1 RLGSDAGEGMT
12 GTEEEWKIA
21 LELKQREAKEVFV
34 SIYFNRA
41 SPQLSDIDGF
51 QLEAVKTF
59 RENIFKN
66 FKALTL
72 DFNGLTDFT
81 DKFSAHLS
89 EKLISLSSNLAR
101 GISERLLDVSVG
113 LLSWP
118 ITLGNG
124 RHIERTQLQT
134 LLQRIEES
142 GSATIILGPPGSGKS
157 ALLATLASVLRERGI
172 PLLAIKADQLG
183 ANVESSE
190 DLRYFLDLPISP
202 RDALIT
208 QSTKEKVVLIID
220 QLDAVSELLDRKSQ
234 RLNVLLN
241 LIHSLAGR
249 HNVHTIASSREFEFR
264 HDVRLSSIEAERL
277 DLESL
282 RWEQVSEVLS
292 AAGIRPEMVGEPLK
306 NLLLLPLNLKVFL
319 DVGAANATFE
329 SHHALLEELWK
340 QRVVSAESGADRE
353 SLLQLL
359 ADRMANDETLWVPS
373 ALTDGYPAAR
383 QALEQAE
390 ILTRGQ
396 NGLTIGFR
404 HQTFYD
410 FTIARAFAR
419 GARSLSKDVL
429 DRQNGLFVRPSLI
442 SGLNY
447 LRAAARPEYHKQL
460 SLLMSSELRLHLRTL
475 IIEFV
480 GDQND
485 PDDCEVSLLLP
496 LLASEDEAPRVL
508 RSVAKSI
515 GWFNRMRQRPEFR
528 KWLGLSPDTA
538 ANCVPLLS
546 SAISQKPKQCIDLIE
561 EFWIGNEAYDAL
573 SFAVLQE
580 RKDWDHH
587 GVELV
592 CTIVRR
598 TEQMGWSIESLA
610 EKVAESSAADAPLI
624 IRADLDRRLDKAQK
638 ELE

>member
-1 RLGSDAGEGMT
+1 MAEKINKLRIFVASPKDCSLERDAARQLVRSNPTIQTVARELNVALDIYGWEDVCPDLGRPQEIINTAIEKYDPNWFVFIFWHRLGSDAGEGMT

-183 ANVESSE
+183 ANVESLE

-202 RDALIT
+202 RDALIA

-264 HDVRLSSIEAERL
+264 HDVRLSSIDAERL

-292 AAGIRPEMVGEPLK
+292 QAGIRPEMVGEPLK

-410 FTIARAFAR
+410 FTIARAFAHGPG
-419 GARSLSKDVL
+419 GA
-429 DRQNGLFVRPSLI
+429 
-442 SGLNY
+442 
-447 LRAAARPEYHKQL
+447 
-460 SLLMSSELRLHLRTL
+460 
-475 IIEFV
+475 
-480 GDQND
+480 
-485 PDDCEVSLLLP
+485 
-496 LLASEDEAPRVL
+496 
-508 RSVAKSI
+508 
-515 GWFNRMRQRPEFR
+515 
-528 KWLGLSPDTA
+528 
-538 ANCVPLLS
+538 
-546 SAISQKPKQCIDLIE
+546 
-561 EFWIGNEAYDAL
+561 
-573 SFAVLQE
+573 
-580 RKDWDHH
+580 
-587 GVELV
+587 
-592 CTIVRR
+592 
-598 TEQMGWSIESLA
+598 
-610 EKVAESSAADAPLI
+610 
-624 IRADLDRRLDKAQK
+624 
-638 ELE
+638 